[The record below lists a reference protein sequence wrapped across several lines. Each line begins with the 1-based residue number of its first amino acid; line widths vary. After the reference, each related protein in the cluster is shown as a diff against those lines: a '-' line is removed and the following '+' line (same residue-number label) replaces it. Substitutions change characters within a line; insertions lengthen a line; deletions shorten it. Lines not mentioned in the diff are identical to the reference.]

1 MPDLHTGSAHRSR
14 MGDPR
19 PDLPPPAPMYYAA
32 SAGQQLN
39 QAQAV
44 LDLHVTSA
52 GTGRCVACDSP
63 GPCWRRESAVA
74 IFSRSLRLPARR
86 PGASH
91 PELINARRV
100 SPHPLPLAS

>member
-1 MPDLHTGSAHRSR
+1 MPEVHTGAAHRSR
-14 MGDPR
+14 VGDPI
-19 PDLPPPAPMYYAA
+19 PDLRSLAPMYYAA

-44 LDLHVTSA
+44 LDLHVTSS

-74 IFSRSLRLPARR
+74 IFSRSLRLPARL

-100 SPHPLPLAS
+100 SPRSLPLAS